1 MEPLDIFDWLTKEEW
16 LAILR
21 IGLGLWWLE
30 SVRHKDLPGFL
41 SGGSRGWVEG
51 LVENHPIPAF
61 AGILKATALRSERTW
76 VITSW
81 MVVLGEFAAG
91 VSITFGILTF
101 AGLVLAA
108 FLNLNYLL
116 LAGLKDQGEQ
126 GQNLMMILIAVVLF
140 VTGAGQV
147 WGVDSVIF

>member
-1 MEPLDIFDWLTKEEW
+1 MGPLDIFDWLAKEEW

-30 SVRHKDLPGFL
+30 SVRHKDLRNFL
-41 SGGSRGWVEG
+41 KGGSRNWVDG
-51 LVENHPIPAF
+51 LVEEHPVAAF
-61 AGILKATALRSERTW
+61 SKTLRATALRNERTW

-81 MVVLGEFAAG
+81 MVVLGELVAG
-91 VSITFGILTF
+91 VSITFGLLTF
-101 AGLVLAA
+101 GGLILAA

-140 VTGAGQV
+140 ASGAGEV
-147 WGVDSVIF
+147 WGVDAVIF

>member
-1 MEPLDIFDWLTKEEW
+1 MPPLDIFDWLAKEEW

-41 SGGSRGWVEG
+41 RGGSRGWVEG
-51 LVENHPIPAF
+51 LVEDHPIPAF
-61 AGILKATALRSERTW
+61 GRVLKATALRSERSW
-76 VITSW
+76 VVVSW

-91 VSITFGILTF
+91 VSITFGFLTF

-126 GQNLMMILIAVVLF
+126 GQNLMMLLIAVVLF
-140 VTGAGQV
+140 VTGSGAV
-147 WGVDSVIF
+147 WGIDAAIF

>member
-1 MEPLDIFDWLTKEEW
+1 MDPLDTFGWLTREEW

-41 SGGSRGWVEG
+41 RGGARGWVEG
-51 LVENHPIPAF
+51 LVESHPLPAF
-61 AGILKATALRSERTW
+61 AGMLRATSLRSERAW

-81 MVVLGEFAAG
+81 LVVLGEFAAG
-91 VSITFGILTF
+91 VSVTFGLLTF
-101 AGLVLAA
+101 AGLALGA

-116 LAGLKDQGEQ
+116 LAGLTDQGEQ
-126 GQNLMMILIAVVLF
+126 GQNLMMLLIAVVLF
-140 VTGAGQV
+140 ATGAGGT
-147 WGVDSVIF
+147 WGVDAAIF